1 MTDKETPKAKTA
13 PTCSNAYA
21 PVRDIE
27 IRLADHRTA
36 RVLQINAKFPTG
48 EFNAD
53 RPAVRARLLDD
64 FEKLVD
70 TLLR

>member
-1 MTDKETPKAKTA
+1 MSETPKPPVTQGY
-13 PTCSNAYA
+13 SNHHA

-27 IRLADHRTA
+27 IRLADHKTA
-36 RVLQINAKFPTG
+36 RVLQINAKFPTS
-48 EFNAD
+48 EFNGD
-53 RPAVRARLLDD
+53 RPAVRAKLLDD